1 MRAAEPRAQD
11 RLWQSSTRHQSP
23 LNRRLRDRARSL
35 PTGLAKE
42 GRTKRA
48 QRVDKPWGFS
58 EPDFPLGESFGG
70 AQRARA
76 GRWRARLTV
85 STSSAAGS
93 PQTHARPA
101 PLSRAPFSRPC
112 SLFAGFQSV
121 CSLFLYLLNDLEHFF
136 FFPFRTHKWALAL
149 SPGNVTCSF
158 VEWPLNKNLIKRT
171 AIEHLRKQSYPNV
184 MNNCICTS
192 LDGRQVIRNR

>member
-11 RLWQSSTRHQSP
+11 KLWQSSTRYQSP

-70 AQRARA
+70 LSEPGQAEGELASPSRRLQLLALLRLTP
-76 GRWRARLTV
+76 GLPLCPARL
-85 STSSAAGS
+85 S
-93 PQTHARPA
+93 HAPA
-101 PLSRAPFSRPC
+101 SC
-112 SLFAGFQSV
+112 SLAFGACAPCFFI
-121 CSLFLYLLNDLEHFF
+121 FLM
-136 FFPFRTHKWALAL
+136 T
-149 SPGNVTCSF
+149 
-158 VEWPLNKNLIKRT
+158 
-171 AIEHLRKQSYPNV
+171 
-184 MNNCICTS
+184 
-192 LDGRQVIRNR
+192 